1 MEFMNN
7 KKIDMEI
14 QKHFLNQL
22 FLFETRLNKSGNGPK
37 TSTFSEVSNEN
48 DVEEVLLRN
57 TYLNGLENK
66 IPLRPYT
73 SDAKLSSSKS
83 RKINWADKNDI
94 NRKDLLCIINPQK
107 ELYFIK
113 DIKPMMNHKKM
124 TPIRSCMKRKSYSS
138 QGSRSPYKDKSVEL
152 QNLLNSGNT
161 FIPNPNSNFVSVK
174 NYNSN
179 PLNNSNNNNNNL
191 TDKDIIASY
200 NKSAKLL
207 NDQNQNVSRLINNSN
222 IGNYPNLGI
231 GKYYLLIYNL

>member
-1 MEFMNN
+1 MNN

-37 TSTFSEVSNEN
+37 TNTFSEVSNEN
-48 DVEEVLLRN
+48 DLEEVLLRN

-66 IPLRPYT
+66 IPLRPFT
-73 SDAKLSSSKS
+73 SDAKLSSNKSK
-83 RKINWADKNDI
+83 KINWADKSDN
-94 NRKDLLCIINPQK
+94 NRKDLLCSINPQK

-124 TPIRSCMKRKSYSS
+124 TPLRSSMKRKSYSS
-138 QGSRSPYKDKSVEL
+138 QGSRSPYKDKNAEL
-152 QNLLNSGNT
+152 QNLLNTGNT
-161 FIPNPNSNFVSVK
+161 FNPNPKTNFVTVK

-179 PLNNSNNNNNNL
+179 PLNNSNNNSL
-191 TDKDIIASY
+191 IDKDIITSY
-200 NKSAKLL
+200 NRSAKLL
-207 NDQNQNVSRLINNSN
+207 NDQNATRLINNSN

-231 GKYYLLIYNL
+231 GKNY